1 MSEIEKMYE
10 NAEIKKKYCGWLD
23 MGDLDCQM
31 QYIICESLKEWEELV
46 FSSRFG
52 KTEEEPELKYPPF
65 TAEKQIAI
73 LMFILNKFGDIG
85 FQKMYSI
92 RGNDENTRKD
102 FIKCLCDCE
111 HETWDSRPVDFYY
124 QKGASGNNFEES
136 LAGLI
141 NDLWQDLTEEEKQQV
156 KGILE

>member
-1 MSEIEKMYE
+1 MSEITKLYE
-10 NAEIKKKYCGWLD
+10 NAEVKKQIPAICSSNELYCKGCIAHIED
-23 MGDLDCQM
+23 AIPYCKSA
-31 QYIICESLKEWEELV
+31 E
-46 FSSRFG
+46 
-52 KTEEEPELKYPPF
+52 YPPF

-92 RGNDENTRKD
+92 RGNDESTRKD

-111 HETWDSRPVDFYY
+111 HETLDSRPVDFYY
-124 QKGASGNNFEES
+124 QNGASGDNLEES

-141 NDLWQDLTEEEKQQV
+141 NSLWQSLSEAEKQQV

>member
-10 NAEIKKKYCGWLD
+10 NAGIKTLKDCKHYLRGDGNWCNDNHDKNDIDRLKCPYCEVED
-23 MGDLDCQM
+23 
-31 QYIICESLKEWEELV
+31 
-46 FSSRFG
+46 FG
-52 KTEEEPELKYPPF
+52 HPPF

-92 RGNDENTRKD
+92 RGNDKNTRKD

-111 HETWDSRPVDFYY
+111 HETLDSRPVDFYY
-124 QKGASGNNFEES
+124 QNGASGDNFEES

-141 NDLWQDLTEEEKQQV
+141 NTLWQDLTTEEKQQV

>member
-1 MSEIEKMYE
+1 MSEITKLYE
-10 NAEIKKKYCGWLD
+10 NAGVDYEERYNNCTLNKEGECKLKCSCDICKYSEEK
-23 MGDLDCQM
+23 
-31 QYIICESLKEWEELV
+31 YI
-46 FSSRFG
+46 
-52 KTEEEPELKYPPF
+52 YPSF
-65 TAEKQIAI
+65 TPEKQIAI

-92 RGNDENTRKD
+92 RGNDESTRKD

-124 QKGASGNNFEES
+124 QNGASGDNFEES

-141 NDLWQDLTEEEKQQV
+141 NNLWQDLTEEEKQQV
-156 KGILE
+156 KEILK